1 MKYLLYFIIFIAARN
16 VNSQTILPPF
26 LAVNHKKSTDWSPSD
41 VTLSS
46 WIDASDSENYTASGT
61 TLTGV
66 TDKSGVSS
74 LEVNGT
80 PTIISGELNG
90 LNVFDFSGTSENI
103 MNDISGGYISHTDG
117 SGNHWAI
124 GVFLADNVNNKRD
137 SFWSFHTTTSP
148 VRDYSISS
156 ATSSNSWPGEIDLD
170 GLSNNSN
177 RISSSMGNG
186 QDWYTSASIDNW
198 HIVVAIFNKTGNL
211 ISVRLNGSYV
221 VNVSD
226 YDNSIQ
232 TNQELR
238 LMRNRGSVH
247 LDGRLAEFFS
257 VKDIPGTGGTD
268 ISDVEKA
275 EGYLAHKWGLTGN
288 LLVTHPY
295 KSSAPSN

>member
-1 MKYLLYFIIFIAARN
+1 MRYLLYFIISIAARN
-16 VNSQTILPPF
+16 VNSQTVLPSLSGIHF
-26 LAVNHKKSTDWSPSD
+26 KKSIDWSPSD
-41 VTLSS
+41 VTLSA

-61 TLTGV
+61 NLAGV
-66 TDKSGVSS
+66 TDKSGTSS
-74 LEVNGT
+74 FNVNGT
-80 PTIISGELNG
+80 PTIVSAG
-90 LNVFDFSGTSENI
+90 LNNLSVFDFSGTSENI
-103 MNDISGGYISHTDG
+103 ISASYISHTDG

-148 VRDYSISS
+148 ERDYSISS

-170 GLSNNSN
+170 GLSNN
-177 RISSSMGNG
+177 RISSTMGNG
-186 QDWYTSASIDNW
+186 ENWSSSASIDNW
-198 HIVVAIFNKTGNL
+198 HIVVAIFNKTGNR
-211 ISVRLNGSYV
+211 IQVRLNGSYV

-232 TNQELR
+232 TSQQLR

-247 LDGRLAEFFS
+247 LDGRVAEFFS

-288 LLVTHPY
+288 LPVTHPY

>member
-1 MKYLLYFIIFIAARN
+1 MRYLLCFIISIAASN
-16 VNSQTILPPF
+16 VNSQTVLPS
-26 LAVNHKKSTDWSPSD
+26 LSGIHYKKSTDWSPSD
-41 VTLSS
+41 VTISG
-46 WIDASDSENYTASGT
+46 WIDANDSENYTASGT

-66 TDKSGVSS
+66 TDKSGTSS
-74 LEVNGT
+74 FNVNGT
-80 PTIISGELNG
+80 PTIVSAVLNS
-90 LNVFDFSGTSENI
+90 LSVFDFSGTSENI
-103 MNDISGGYISHTDG
+103 MSASYISHTDG

-148 VRDYSISS
+148 ERDYSISS

-170 GLSNNSN
+170 GLSNN
-177 RISSSMGNG
+177 RISSTMGNG
-186 QDWYTSASIDNW
+186 QDWSTSASIDNW
-198 HIVVAIFNKTGNL
+198 HIVVAIFNKTGNR
-211 ISVRLNGSYV
+211 IQVRLNGSFV

-232 TNQELR
+232 TSQELR

-247 LDGRLAEFFS
+247 LDGRVAEFFS

-288 LLVTHPY
+288 LPVTHPY

>member
-1 MKYLLYFIIFIAARN
+1 MRYLLCFIISIAASN
-16 VNSQTILPPF
+16 VNSQTVLPS
-26 LAVNHKKSTDWSPSD
+26 LSGIHYKKSTDWSPSD
-41 VTLSS
+41 VTISG
-46 WIDASDSENYTASGT
+46 WIDANDSENYTASGT

-66 TDKSGVSS
+66 TDKSGTSS
-74 LEVNGT
+74 FNVNGT
-80 PTIISGELNG
+80 PTIVSAG
-90 LNVFDFSGTSENI
+90 LNSLSVFDFSGTSENI
-103 MNDISGGYISHTDG
+103 MSASYISHTDG

-148 VRDYSISS
+148 ERDYSISS

-170 GLSNNSN
+170 GLSNN
-177 RISSSMGNG
+177 RISSTMGNG
-186 QDWYTSASIDNW
+186 ENWSSSASMDNW
-198 HIVVAIFNKTGNL
+198 HIVVVIFNKTGNR
-211 ISVRLNGSYV
+211 IQVRLNGSFV

-232 TNQELR
+232 TSQELR

-247 LDGRLAEFFS
+247 LDGRVAEFFS

-288 LLVTHPY
+288 LPVTHPY

>member
-1 MKYLLYFIIFIAARN
+1 MRYLLYFIIFISARN
-16 VNSQTILPPF
+16 VNSQTSLPS
-26 LAVNHKKSTDWSPSD
+26 LSGIHHKKSTDWSPSD
-41 VTLSS
+41 VTISG

-66 TDKSGVSS
+66 TDKSGTSS
-74 LEVNGT
+74 FNVNGT
-80 PTIISGELNG
+80 PTIVSAG
-90 LNVFDFSGTSENI
+90 LNSLSVFDFSGTSENI
-103 MNDISGGYISHTDG
+103 MSASYISHTDG

-148 VRDYSISS
+148 ERDYSISS

-170 GLSNNSN
+170 GLSNN
-177 RISSSMGNG
+177 RISSTMGNG
-186 QDWYTSASIDNW
+186 ENWSSSASMDNW
-198 HIVVAIFNKTGNL
+198 HIVVAIFNKTGNR
-211 ISVRLNGSYV
+211 IQVRLNGSYV
-221 VNVSD
+221 VDVSD

-232 TNQELR
+232 TSQELR

-247 LDGRLAEFFS
+247 LDGRVAEFFS

-275 EGYLAHKWGLTGN
+275 EGYLAHKWGVTGN
-288 LLVTHPY
+288 LPVTHPY

>member
-1 MKYLLYFIIFIAARN
+1 MRYLLCFIISIAASN
-16 VNSQTILPPF
+16 VNSQTVLPS
-26 LAVNHKKSTDWSPSD
+26 LSGIHYKKSTDWSPSD
-41 VTLSS
+41 VTISG
-46 WIDASDSENYTASGT
+46 WIDANDSENYTASGT

-66 TDKSGVSS
+66 TDKSGTSS
-74 LEVNGT
+74 FNVNGT
-80 PTIISGELNG
+80 PTIVSAG
-90 LNVFDFSGTSENI
+90 LNSLSVFDFSGTSENI
-103 MNDISGGYISHTDG
+103 MSASYISHTDG

-148 VRDYSISS
+148 ERDYSISS

-170 GLSNNSN
+170 GLSNN
-177 RISSSMGNG
+177 RISSTMGNG
-186 QDWYTSASIDNW
+186 ENWSSSASIDNW
-198 HIVVAIFNKTGNL
+198 HIVVAIFNKTGNR
-211 ISVRLNGSYV
+211 IQVRLNGSYV

-232 TNQELR
+232 TSQQLR

-247 LDGRLAEFFS
+247 LDGRVAEFFS

-288 LLVTHPY
+288 LPVTHPY

>member
-1 MKYLLYFIIFIAARN
+1 MRYLLYFIIFISARN
-16 VNSQTILPPF
+16 VNSQISLPS
-26 LAVNHKKSTDWSPSD
+26 LSGIHHKKSTDWSPSD
-41 VTLSS
+41 VTISG

-66 TDKSGVSS
+66 TDKSGFSS

-103 MNDISGGYISHTDG
+103 MNDISGGYVSHTDG
-117 SGNHWAI
+117 NGNHWAI
-124 GVFLADNVNNKRD
+124 GIFLADQVNNKRD
-137 SFWSFHTTTSP
+137 SFWSFDTNTSP
-148 VRDYSISS
+148 LRDYSISS

-170 GLSNNSN
+170 GLSSN
-177 RISSSMGNG
+177 RISSTMGNG
-186 QDWYTSASIDNW
+186 ENWSSSASIDNW
-198 HIVVAIFNKTGNL
+198 HIVVAIFNKTGNR
-211 ISVRLNGSYV
+211 IQVRLNGSYV

-232 TNQELR
+232 TSQQLR

-247 LDGRLAEFFS
+247 LDGRVAEFFS

-268 ISDVEKA
+268 ISDVERA
-275 EGYLAHKWGLTGN
+275 EGYLAHKWGLEGN
-288 LLVTHPY
+288 LPVSHPY
-295 KSSAPSN
+295 KTSAPTN

>member
-1 MKYLLYFIIFIAARN
+1 LRYLLCFIISIAASN
-16 VNSQTILPPF
+16 VNSQTVLPS
-26 LAVNHKKSTDWSPSD
+26 LSGIHYKKSTDWSPSD
-41 VTLSS
+41 VTISG
-46 WIDASDSENYTASGT
+46 WIDANDSENYTASGT

-66 TDKSGVSS
+66 TDKSGTSS
-74 LEVNGT
+74 FNVNGT
-80 PTIISGELNG
+80 PTIVSAG
-90 LNVFDFSGTSENI
+90 LNSLSVFDFSGTSENI
-103 MNDISGGYISHTDG
+103 MSASYISHTDG

-148 VRDYSISS
+148 ERDYSISS

-170 GLSNNSN
+170 GLSNN
-177 RISSSMGNG
+177 RISSTMGNG
-186 QDWYTSASIDNW
+186 ENWSSSASMDNW
-198 HIVVAIFNKTGNL
+198 HIVVAIFNKTGNR
-211 ISVRLNGSYV
+211 IQVRLNGSFV

-232 TNQELR
+232 TSQQLR

-247 LDGRLAEFFS
+247 LDGRVAEFFS

-288 LLVTHPY
+288 LPVTHPY

>member
-1 MKYLLYFIIFIAARN
+1 MRYLLCFIISIAASN
-16 VNSQTILPPF
+16 VNSQTVLPS
-26 LAVNHKKSTDWSPSD
+26 LSGIHYKKSTDWSPSD
-41 VTLSS
+41 VTISG
-46 WIDASDSENYTASGT
+46 WIDANDSENYTASGT

-66 TDKSGVSS
+66 TDKSGTSS
-74 LEVNGT
+74 FNVNGT
-80 PTIISGELNG
+80 PTIVSAG
-90 LNVFDFSGTSENI
+90 LNSLSVFDFSGTSENI
-103 MNDISGGYISHTDG
+103 MSASYISHTDG

-148 VRDYSISS
+148 ERDYSISS

-170 GLSNNSN
+170 GLSNN
-177 RISSSMGNG
+177 RISSTMGNG
-186 QDWYTSASIDNW
+186 ENWSSSASMDNW
-198 HIVVAIFNKTGNL
+198 HIVVAIFNKTGNR
-211 ISVRLNGSYV
+211 IQVRLNGSFV

-232 TNQELR
+232 TSQELR

-247 LDGRLAEFFS
+247 LDGRVAEFFS

-275 EGYLAHKWGLTGN
+275 EGYLAHKWGLSGN
-288 LLVTHPY
+288 LPVAHPY